1 MMLWKRLRKSILV
14 AGLIGLSSTAAAAID
29 GNAGLDLSLSNDTAN
44 VGLYSLRE
52 TPQELTNLGIDF
64 MFNNDGDRVLD
75 LFGSIARKGLM
86 GNQNL
91 ELGLKGKVFYLD
103 EDKDGNNGYGL
114 MLGALGRYWLPTS
127 VPSAIAAEYIYAPS
141 IVTFGDADNAYEFNV
156 RAEMRILP
164 SAVAYIGF
172 RQFQVKFPKTGY
184 HEVDG
189 NAHIG
194 VRIAFY

>member
-14 AGLIGLSSTAAAAID
+14 AGLIGLSSTATAAID

-164 SAVAYIGF
+164 SAVAYIASASS
-172 RQFQVKFPKTGY
+172 R
-184 HEVDG
+184 
-189 NAHIG
+189 
-194 VRIAFY
+194 